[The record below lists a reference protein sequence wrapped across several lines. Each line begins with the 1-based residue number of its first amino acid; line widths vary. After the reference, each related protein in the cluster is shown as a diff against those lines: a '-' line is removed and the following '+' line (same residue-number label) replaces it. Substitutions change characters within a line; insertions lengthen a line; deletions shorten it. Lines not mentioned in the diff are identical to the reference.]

1 MCDNLKHDKKFE
13 LTNDINDENKIPY
26 FMWDYFLT
34 NREIKEILKSDDEN
48 KKIWLIAKILRDA
61 KFTDIWKLVDKK
73 VLLKYWDKIYLR
85 LGQQKQLWKFVIDK
99 WFEYGFI
106 K

>member
-1 MCDNLKHDKKFE
+1 
-13 LTNDINDENKIPY
+13 
-26 FMWDYFLT
+26 MWDYFLT